1 MNEYEQKPANLLTI
15 PVAIVVAGALI
26 AVSVIYTSA
35 PRTAPT
41 SKTNSASANIISAL
55 PIEEKDHILGNPSA
69 PIVIIEYSDTECPF
83 CKNFHSTMHRIIDK
97 YGKDGKVAWVYRH
110 LPISNLHP
118 KAWNESIATE
128 CAAIAGNG
136 SASFWKYIDKV
147 YEVTPSNNKL
157 EASKLIDIAR
167 TQGLDMARFQSC
179 LDKKETNDRVTR
191 DYDDGVALNQGR
203 PGTPTNVFVLDSA
216 LSSDKRLALSK
227 IVANEGLEAYIT
239 ISDDGK
245 SILVKGAF
253 PYEIMALMI
262 DLLLQ

>member
-1 MNEYEQKPANLLTI
+1 MNEYEQKPASILTI

-26 AVSVIYTSA
+26 AVAVIYTST
-35 PRTAPT
+35 PKTINTAQ
-41 SKTNSASANIISAL
+41 KTTQSGNVISPL
-55 PIEEKDHILGNPSA
+55 PIEEKDHMLGNPSA
-69 PIVIIEYSDTECPF
+69 PIIIIEYSDTECPF
-83 CKNFHSTMHRIIDK
+83 CKNFHSTMHRLIDK
-97 YGKDGKVAWVYRH
+97 YGKDGKLAWVYRH
-110 LPISNLHP
+110 LPISNLHS
-118 KAWNESIATE
+118 KAWNEAIATE
-128 CAAIAGNG
+128 CAALAGNG
-136 SASFWKYIDKV
+136 EATFWKYTDKI
-147 YEVTPSNNKL
+147 YEITPSNDKL
-157 EASKLIDIAR
+157 DPSKLIETAKNL
-167 TQGLDMARFQSC
+167 GLDMARFQSC
-179 LDKKETNDRVTR
+179 LDKKETKDKVSR

-245 SILVKGAF
+245 NILVKGAF